1 VPMTM
6 RVRVSGY
13 FILGF
18 SIVAFLAVGFVIV
31 GFYVAVNCT
40 PYMQDTFAMLKRKQN
55 SLIQIRVITVPFV
68 TMDRSCVVFE
78 IKRGTVENR
87 SYFHTVPRSRTLGK
101 TVATMLAL
109 FLWHLLQTE
118 PDA

>member
-1 VPMTM
+1 MTM

-55 SLIQIRVITVPFV
+55 SLIQIRVITVPFCNYGPV
-68 TMDRSCVVFE
+68 LCCFRDKARYCRKSQLF
-78 IKRGTVENR
+78 
-87 SYFHTVPRSRTLGK
+87 SYPFYIAEPWGK
-101 TVATMLAL
+101 
-109 FLWHLLQTE
+109 Q
-118 PDA
+118 